1 MEKLKK
7 LLSKEAINLDLGLL
21 ILRLGFGLSMAI
33 FHGYGKITGG
43 PERWERIG
51 SAMANMGVSF
61 LPTFWGFMA
70 AFSEF
75 FGSIFLVLGILFRP
89 SALLLAF
96 TMFIAMLNHLNM
108 PPDSA
113 NAGFS
118 GASHAIEL
126 MVVYVALLYLGS
138 GKFTVTSKL

>member
-7 LLSKEAINLDLGLL
+7 LLSKEAINMDLGLL
-21 ILRLGFGLSMAI
+21 ILRLGVGLSMAI
-33 FHGYGKITGG
+33 FHGYGKIAGG

-51 SAMANMGVSF
+51 SAMQNLGISF
-61 LPTFWGFMA
+61 LPTLWGFTA
-70 AFSEF
+70 AFAEF
-75 FGSIFLVLGILFRP
+75 FCSIFLILGILFRP
-89 SALLLAF
+89 ASLFLAF
-96 TMFIAMLNHLNM
+96 TMFIAMINHLNL
-108 PPDSA
+108 PPDSP

-126 MVVYVALLYLGS
+126 MAVYIALLYLGS